1 MLKRVGVNC
10 EVLLK
15 FADGS
20 GKYIVRNP
28 GCDSSEGFKIVS
40 TAFPLGKAI
49 FNKEEGE
56 LINFLNAKE
65 EVVRVRIVKVFNK
78 QVVCDIFH

>member
-40 TAFPLGKAI
+40 TNSPLGKAI
-49 FNKEEGE
+49 FNKEQGE
-56 LINFLNAKE
+56 LIEFFNAKGE
-65 EVVRVRIVKVFNK
+65 SVRVKIVRIFNG
-78 QVVCDIFH
+78 QPVYNAP

>member
-28 GCDSSEGFKIVS
+28 GCDYSDGFKIVS
-40 TAFPLGKAI
+40 TGSPLGKAI
-49 FNKEEGE
+49 FNKEQGE
-56 LINFLNAKE
+56 LIEFLNAKGE
-65 EVVRVRIVKVFNK
+65 TVRVKIVRIFNG
-78 QVVCDIFH
+78 QPVYNAL